1 MPYTQDQDLYID
13 DDDDDVTGCQVEDNF
28 NLSFD
33 EGYMG
38 MSPESFEDTTI
49 KLGKQTLDVF
59 SISIYSL

>member
-1 MPYTQDQDLYID
+1 MDFTQDQDLYID
-13 DDDDDVTGCQVEDNF
+13 DDDDEDVTGCQVEDNF

-49 KLGKQTLDVF
+49 KLGETLEFWCF
-59 SISIYSL
+59 S